1 VLKISPAT
9 SATNVPGAFKGK
21 DGKYKTNDYIL
32 YPDSEDANTYY
43 AMAEFPTFH
52 HDSEGNP
59 NINLIWYWGGD
70 NKLSAGIC
78 TMTIALPVPDMDR
91 DDVKKAICKALKKDI
106 ANPPHIKAIDFK
118 SGSVVVQAFEN
129 DNAYQRTVANAEGA
143 AAPRV
148 STGKLTTTP
157 SLVNSNAAV
166 VTFNL
171 DELGVQLF
179 WGGLGGPEFKAGQ
192 PAPEAGVAA
201 GGASVISA
209 TYNVEFDGL
218 LPGATATVTLNKKVT
233 AKLSVESKKPFWGSR
248 YNQATGSS
256 YDDVVKEA
264 IVIEIP
270 ATNQPEVDK
279 VAKTTVQ
286 KLLTDWGAA
295 QLESM
300 VRSQMPTVA
309 LEKLDATTAQKIETL
324 KDMSASYKLSQAIGI
339 PKHPQGML
347 PKIDG
352 LATQKDLAR
361 FFQTINLTS
370 KPFFDVDF
378 TLAPPS
384 EKALRD
390 KGVARFVITQL
401 TYCDGNLEND
411 LQKPVSTLEFVVP
424 ATEPPA
430 GTGAIQSKKFTGKFD
445 INKTKSLEYSYLVA
459 YTDETPPYQSGKFT
473 KRAPEDN
480 INYLALAGVDLGV
493 LSVKLNGIRLPWD
506 VISNATVNLACG
518 SWKKEITI
526 PKDAASNYQVS
537 VVQAFGE
544 AMEGKKLKYQVTLN
558 LANDQPIVG
567 PELDVVLNKQGSA
580 TDIALDSGKLSNQ
593 DITFELGDTVKTA
606 DFRLEYTLKGG
617 GAAPRVFKTLARLD
631 QTKKTF
637 TWKVPCWADT
647 ASQFKITQK
656 KVVLEDGKAVKDYDL
671 SKYGDFEVTESV
683 TITVAKDKLK
693 DLFDE

>member
-1 VLKISPAT
+1 
-9 SATNVPGAFKGK
+9 
-21 DGKYKTNDYIL
+21 
-32 YPDSEDANTYY
+32 
-43 AMAEFPTFH
+43 MAEFPTFH

-70 NKLSAGIC
+70 AKLSAGIC

-91 DDVKKAICKALKKDI
+91 DDVKKVICKVLRKDV

-129 DNAYQRTVANAEGA
+129 DNAYQRTVTNAEGA
-143 AAPRV
+143 AAPKV

-179 WGGLGGPEFKAGQ
+179 WGGLGGPDFQRGQ
-192 PAPEAGVAA
+192 AAPEPGAAA

-233 AKLSVESKKPFWGSR
+233 AKLSVEAKQPFWGSR

-279 VAKTTVQ
+279 TAKVTVQ

-300 VRSQMPTVA
+300 VRSQMPAVA
-309 LEKLDATTAQKIETL
+309 LEKLDPNTARSIETL
-324 KDMSASYKLSQAIGI
+324 KDMSASYKLSQAVSI

-347 PKIDG
+347 PKVNG
-352 LATQKDLAR
+352 LATAKDLER
-361 FFQTINLTS
+361 FFHTINLTS

-384 EKALRD
+384 EKSLRE

-401 TYCDGNLEND
+401 TYCDGKLEDDQN
-411 LQKPVSTLEFVVP
+411 KPISTLEYVIAATAPASGVDSVV
-424 ATEPPA
+424 
-430 GTGAIQSKKFTGKFD
+430 SRKLTGKFD
-445 INKTKSLEYSYLVA
+445 INKTKSLEYSYLVT
-459 YTDETPPYQSGKFT
+459 YTDDTPPYQSGRFT
-473 KRAPEDN
+473 KNAPLDN

-493 LSVKLNGIRLPWD
+493 LSAKLNGSRLPWD
-506 VISNATVNLACG
+506 VIDSATVSLECG
-518 SWKKEITI
+518 SWKKVVTLL
-526 PKDAASNYQVS
+526 KGAANNYQVS
-537 VVQAFGE
+537 VTQAFGE
-544 AMEGKKLKYQVTLN
+544 AMAGKKLKCQVTLN
-558 LANDQPIVG
+558 LPTGDPILG
-567 PELDVVLNKQGSA
+567 PELEVGLNKQGNA
-580 TDIALDSGKLSNQ
+580 TDIALDSGRLSNQ
-593 DITFELGDTVKTA
+593 DVTFELDDAVKTA
-606 DFRLEYTLKGG
+606 DFRFEYTLKGG
-617 GAAPRVFKTLARLD
+617 NAGPRLFKTLARLGP
-631 QTKKTF
+631 TKKTF
-637 TWKVPCWADT
+637 TWKIPCWADT

-656 KVVLEDGKAVKDYDL
+656 KVVLIDGTTVKDYDL
-671 SKYGDFEVTESV
+671 SKYGDFEIAESA
-683 TITVAKDKLK
+683 TITVTAEKLK
-693 DLFDE
+693 DLFD